1 MRVFI
6 AGAGHAGLSV
16 AAHLRTGGH
25 DVSIVD
31 RDEAASRRAFEQHG
45 LVALTGDATSAALLR
60 EAEVRRADVVVAM
73 LRRDA
78 DNLAVA
84 LLAKAAGVKRVMVR
98 MRDSEYRGVYLAAG
112 VHRILSETDV
122 LIGALAT
129 AIEYEAVRHSMV
141 LGAGASIA
149 FELVIPEDAA
159 VTGHAVSE
167 IASHERF
174 PASCVFAG
182 ITEPVGSVEAPR
194 GSSVV
199 TGGMAVLLVVGRE
212 DLGRAIEFFMSRD
225 LSFPPRRPPP
235 PEETEG

>member
-16 AAHLRTGGH
+16 AVHLRKSGH
-25 DVSIVD
+25 DVTIVD
-31 RDEAASRRAFEQHG
+31 REESLARRAFEQYG
-45 LVALTGDATSAALLR
+45 LVSITGDATSVGLLR
-60 EAEVRRADVVVAM
+60 EAEVERADVVVAM

-84 LLAKAAGVKRVMVR
+84 LLAQAAGVKRVMVR
-98 MRDSEYRGVYLAAG
+98 MRDTEYRGVYLAAG

-129 AIEYEAVRHSMV
+129 AIEYDAVRHSMV
-141 LGAGASIA
+141 LGEGKSIA
-149 FELVIPEDAA
+149 FELAIPKDAVIAGS
-159 VTGHAVSE
+159 TVSE
-167 IASHERF
+167 IASAPDF

-182 ITEPVGSVEAPR
+182 ISEEQGGVQAPR

-199 TGGMAVLLVVGRE
+199 MSGTTVLLVVRRE
-212 DLGRAIEFFMSRD
+212 ELGVAIEFFM
-225 LSFPPRRPPP
+225 RRAQ
-235 PEETEG
+235 

>member
-16 AAHLRTGGH
+16 AVHLRKGGH

-31 RDEAASRRAFEQHG
+31 RDKAASKRAFQQHG
-45 LVALTGDATSAALLR
+45 LVALTGDAASAALLQ
-60 EAEVRRADVVVAM
+60 EAEVGRADVVVAM

-98 MRDSEYRGVYLAAG
+98 MRDTEYRSVYLAAG
-112 VHRILSETDV
+112 VDRILSETDV

-149 FELVIPEDAA
+149 FELVIPEGAA
-159 VTGHAVSE
+159 ISGRTVSE
-167 IASHERF
+167 IAALSGF
-174 PASCVFAG
+174 PESCVFAG

-199 TGGMAVLLVVGRE
+199 VGGMAVLLVVRRE
-212 DLGRAIEFFMSRD
+212 ELGRAIEFFM
-225 LSFPPRRPPP
+225 RRK
-235 PEETEG
+235 